1 MNQFLSYYLFTCYM
15 INLFFNIVKFQ
26 EKGEIIVMDIVM
38 FVISPVSSIG
48 IAITFMVSL
57 FVSPERIVY
66 KE

>member
-1 MNQFLSYYLFTCYM
+1 M